1 MTKTEM
7 IRDVCRNKIGITN
20 NTIKELVRSKYS
32 TTVESN
38 LIIAVVGSEK
48 ERQVLAHTSGHL
60 KRKAKE
66 LIQQAGDYKAARNIL
81 AMANGEL

>member
-7 IRDVCRNKIGITN
+7 IRDVCRNNIGITN

-32 TTVESN
+32 TTVEIN
-38 LIIAVVGSEK
+38 LTIAVVGSEK
-48 ERQVLAHTSGHL
+48 ERQVMTHTSRHL
-60 KRKAKE
+60 KRKAKD
-66 LIQQAGDYKAARNIL
+66 LIQQTGDCKAARNIL

>member
-7 IRDVCRNKIGITN
+7 IRDVCRNNIGITN
-20 NTIKELVRSKYS
+20 RTIKELARSKYLNS
-32 TTVESN
+32 VETN

-48 ERQVLAHTSGHL
+48 DRQVLANISGHL
-60 KRKAKE
+60 ERKTKE
-66 LIQQAGDYKAARNIL
+66 LIQQDGDYKAARNIL

>member
-7 IRDVCRNKIGITN
+7 IRDVCRNNIGITN
-20 NTIKELVRSKYS
+20 NTIKELVRTKYS

-38 LIIAVVGSEK
+38 LIIAAVGSEK
-48 ERQVLAHTSGHL
+48 KRQVLAHTSGHL

>member
-7 IRDVCRNKIGITN
+7 IRDVCRNNIGIAN
-20 NTIKELVRSKYS
+20 NTIKELVRSNYS

-38 LIIAVVGSEK
+38 LIIAAVGSEK

-66 LIQQAGDYKAARNIL
+66 IIQQAGDYKVARNIL
-81 AMANGEL
+81 AMASGEL